1 MAKAGLVY
9 IGTADGLVILS
20 DPGATGR
27 WRKIGHE
34 LVGQAVQAIAA
45 ETALAVLVATPLG
58 VLRSNDGGQTWNP
71 APEAEPPTA
80 PVTEV
85 TLLGNP
91 PVQLRTVPMPDYL
104 GIERRVNDELLWEG
118 IALPAAQVANISVL
132 ALAHY
137 HRDVVWAGTDAG
149 EVLRS
154 DDRGRTWELVIDGLA
169 AILSLAAVRLM

>member
-1 MAKAGLVY
+1 MAKAGVVY
-9 IGTADGLVILS
+9 IGTADGLVVLS

-45 ETALAVLVATPLG
+45 ETALAVLVATPQG
-58 VLRSNDGGQTWNP
+58 VLQSGDGGQTWHL
-71 APEAEPPTA
+71 APDAEPPTA

-91 PVQLRTVPMPDYL
+91 PVQLRTVPMPDYRGL
-104 GIERRVNDELLWEG
+104 QRRVSDELQWEDV
-118 IALPAAQVANISVL
+118 ALPAVGVGNISVL

-149 EVLRS
+149 AVLRS

-169 AILSLAAVRLM
+169 AVRSLAAVRLM